1 MADTVF
7 IQDTNRGSTEQGAAE
22 GALFIASHMID
33 VTEVTFDDFVGGMH
47 DDAQIEGMLGL

>member
-7 IQDTNRGSTEQGAAE
+7 IQDTNRGSTGQGAAE

-33 VTEVTFDDFVGGMH
+33 VTEVTFDYFGGGTR
-47 DDAQIEGMLGL
+47 DDAQIKGMLGS

>member
-33 VTEVTFDDFVGGMH
+33 VIEGTFDDFAGGTR